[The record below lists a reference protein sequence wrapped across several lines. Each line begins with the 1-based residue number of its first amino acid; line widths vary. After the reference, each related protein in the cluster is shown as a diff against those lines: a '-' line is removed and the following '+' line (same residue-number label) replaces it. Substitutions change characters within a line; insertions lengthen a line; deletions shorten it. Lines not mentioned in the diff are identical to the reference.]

1 MWVDGLSK
9 YKSPQISFLR
19 EFVALKNYLLSPK
32 VSTELKEERLPQ
44 LMVALTEE
52 SLNQL
57 KTLALAVV
65 PGPSLNATL
74 QNLYCLLILA
84 LTDIV
89 SLLSEL
95 NLETPSVIFETIHS
109 ICLERST
116 LIY

>member
-1 MWVDGLSK
+1 M
-9 YKSPQISFLR
+9 
-19 EFVALKNYLLSPK
+19 A
-32 VSTELKEERLPQ
+32 
-44 LMVALTEE
+44 ALTEE

-95 NLETPSVIFETIHS
+95 NLETPSVIFETIHG